1 MHNYYK
7 SIGFSEEYSKNVIR
21 NIIKKAVDDYK
32 KNELEN
38 SFGRLIEIFVLFDKS
53 IGLAI
58 HGEFIN
64 EDEFEVE
71 YAFPFIRPKQYFHYD
86 DIVIE
91 RNTASYSFSAGCDIK
106 ESGLTV
112 IFYLQ
117 NALDYVNKKLPEK
130 VSTKVGMSALSL
142 SGKII
147 LPTKE
152 YDEYKEAYNKI
163 KKEKSDM
170 LKEAQQGDEDAIENL
185 TFDEMNTYTKI
196 SKRLESEDV
205 YSIVDTSLMPFG
217 MECDKYAVIGK
228 IKQIEICVN
237 RITSEKIYNLTLECN
252 DVIINVGINE
262 IDLIGEPKVG
272 RRFKGN
278 IWLQGNILF

>member
-7 SIGFSEEYSKNVIR
+7 AIGFGKEYSKTVIR

-38 SFGRLIEIFVLFDKS
+38 SLGRLIEIFVLFDKS
-53 IGLAI
+53 IGLVI

-71 YAFPFIRPKQYFHYD
+71 YAFPFLKPNHFFNYD

-91 RNTASYSFSAGCDIK
+91 RNVSSYSFSAGCDMR
-106 ESGLTV
+106 ESGVTI

-130 VSTKVGMSALSL
+130 VSTKVGMAGLSL

-152 YDEYKEAYNKI
+152 YAEYKEAYNKI
-163 KKEKSDM
+163 KKDKSEMIKD
-170 LKEAQQGDEDAIENL
+170 ARQGDEDAIESL

-196 SKRLESEDV
+196 STRLENEDV
-205 YSIVDTSLMPFG
+205 YSIVDTSLMPYG
-217 MECDKYAVIGK
+217 MECDRYEVIGK
-228 IKQIEICVN
+228 IKKIEICIN
-237 RITSEKIYNLTLECN
+237 RITSEKVYNLTLECN
-252 DVIINVGINE
+252 DVIINVGINDS
-262 IDLIGEPKVG
+262 DLVGEPKIG

-278 IWLQGNILF
+278 IWLQGNIVF